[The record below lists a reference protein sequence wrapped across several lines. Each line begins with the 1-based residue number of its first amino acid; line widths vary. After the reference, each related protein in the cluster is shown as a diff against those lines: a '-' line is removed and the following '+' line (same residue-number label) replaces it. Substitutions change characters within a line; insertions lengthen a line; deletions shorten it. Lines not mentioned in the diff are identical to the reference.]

1 MPTNGYNSAFEQAT
15 EERAEIRVKIEQ
27 LLTRGEML
35 DKLLECLEPF
45 ISVPKPGE
53 TVHSAS
59 GEMAVAGHQEEHHE
73 QQEHHEHQEHHQG

>member
-1 MPTNGYNSAFEQAT
+1 MPINGYNSAFEQAT

-45 ISVPKPGE
+45 ISVPKPAE
-53 TVHSAS
+53 ESHSEPA
-59 GEMAVAGHQEEHHE
+59 EMAAAGHHEEHN
-73 QQEHHEHQEHHQG
+73 EHHEHHQG

>member
-1 MPTNGYNSAFEQAT
+1 MPNGYNSAFEQAT

-53 TVHSAS
+53 EAHSAPA
-59 GEMAVAGHQEEHHE
+59 EMAAADH
-73 QQEHHEHQEHHQG
+73 QQEHHEHHEHHEHQEQHQG